1 MEAEAE
7 AKKKDK
13 NYTQILARK
22 SLAKAKKIACLVEKQ
37 KKENEEHEEVN
48 ISVSPHCQVDDYG
61 NIRKERKV
69 TDKKSN

>member
-1 MEAEAE
+1 M
-7 AKKKDK
+7 
-13 NYTQILARK
+13 
-22 SLAKAKKIACLVEKQ
+22 EKQ
-37 KKENEEHEEVN
+37 KKENEEHEEVD